1 MRQTADAINPLK
13 QMTEDVS
20 IQRIWFKQQFP
31 FYYTFKM
38 IKEIIF
44 NIISLVDITGKN
56 ISIAS

>member
-1 MRQTADAINPLK
+1 
-13 QMTEDVS
+13 MTEDVS